1 MVVVV
6 VVRRVIVR
14 VALGAGVLVA
24 ATGLGMRAIV
34 AEVGVAISS
43 FVGMRMLET
52 LIVVLGHAVRVHS
65 VFTPLSR
72 AVQTRKMPTARSDV
86 SRHERDVQ

>member
-14 VALGAGVLVA
+14 VALGAVVLVTA
-24 ATGLGMRAIV
+24 IGLGMRVIV
-34 AEVGVAISS
+34 AEVGVVISS

-52 LIVVLGHAVRVHS
+52 VIIVLGHAVPVHS

-72 AVQTRKMPTARSDV
+72 AVQTRKMPTTRSDV
-86 SRHERDVQ
+86 SRYERDVQ